1 MNVGGEGPTL
11 VLDGHQVLGDHRKQN
26 TERKPHFKS
35 RQLKKTATEADL
47 YVTGTKK
54 KNNPKNDKWNL
65 TAAPSPRS
73 CPLLALAPVHLGSSA
88 RCAAASGRTAAS
100 S

>member
-54 KNNPKNDKWNL
+54 QKTTSGN
-65 TAAPSPRS
+65 SPR
-73 CPLLALAPVHLGSSA
+73 LLHREAVHS
-88 RCAAASGRTAAS
+88 
-100 S
+100 